1 MFIYCSKIHKSIQI
15 AIYWTVPNIPIVSC
29 ECYKTKRFFRICNA
43 TFLAKNLRLLIEEST
58 HEVDWIAY
66 ASTLGDN
73 VRMIVNIASK
83 KILSFGA
90 K

>member
-1 MFIYCSKIHKSIQI
+1 MD
-15 AIYWTVPNIPIVSC
+15 VPNIPIVSC
-29 ECYKTKRFFRICNA
+29 GSMNATKPKGYLRICNA
-43 TFLAKNLRLLIEEST
+43 TFLAKNLRLLIEESA
-58 HEVDWIAY
+58 HEVVEVDWIAY

-73 VRMIVNIASK
+73 FRMAVNFASK